1 MVSKINPQDKELKWY
16 DINPISV
23 CDELGL
29 EKDGRA
35 RYEIR
40 NVIRNLQTKLISFN
54 DYNEDNEL
62 KRYETQWI
70 HTAEYDLDYED
81 TGGNIRVKFDDKL
94 KPHLLELRSHFTK
107 YHLTIAKNLKSKYS
121 IRLYELLKQY
131 EKIGK
136 REIEYGDLRLML
148 GLDKTDNNKIIME
161 AYKKY
166 NDFKKRV
173 LLVAEKELK
182 ENTDIYFT
190 YEEITVGRKIG
201 KIKFNI
207 KKNKGFDLFPETPQK
222 IPAVVQELIE
232 IGLNKDDA
240 SKIWDQQWNYINV
253 SKRKDLIEEG
263 IDYKQYLREKIY
275 YLQVKMKEKKVD
287 SPAAYLIKAI
297 KENWDTT
304 REKKDKVESKIR
316 SIKIT
321 YSRKINRIAEEIE
334 KVKGELDNI
343 LLKITDDY
351 IKANPGLLKQLD
363 EQVKNSSPIL
373 KVYKIKKQDP
383 EHLYNTNSLYRIEVY
398 SLLEK
403 LYGDKYT
410 KVRKRYDKKIKEY
423 HKDIDIL
430 EQERDNKTKELVK

>member
-1 MVSKINPQDKELKWY
+1 MI
-16 DINPISV
+16 
-23 CDELGL
+23 
-29 EKDGRA
+29 
-35 RYEIR
+35 
-40 NVIRNLQTKLISFN
+40 
-54 DYNEDNEL
+54 
-62 KRYETQWI
+62 
-70 HTAEYDLDYED
+70 
-81 TGGNIRVKFDDKL
+81 
-94 KPHLLELRSHFTK
+94 
-107 YHLTIAKNLKSKYS
+107 
-121 IRLYELLKQY
+121 
-131 EKIGK
+131 
-136 REIEYGDLRLML
+136 
-148 GLDKTDNNKIIME
+148 
-161 AYKKY
+161 
-166 NDFKKRV
+166 
-173 LLVAEKELK
+173 
-182 ENTDIYFT
+182 
-190 YEEITVGRKIG
+190 
-201 KIKFNI
+201 
-207 KKNKGFDLFPETPQK
+207 
-222 IPAVVQELIE
+222 
-232 IGLNKDDA
+232 
-240 SKIWDQQWNYINV
+240 
-253 SKRKDLIEEG
+253 
-263 IDYKQYLREKIY
+263 
-275 YLQVKMKEKKVD
+275 EKKVD

-423 HKDIDIL
+423 HKEIDIL